1 MSRTVDQWLKSGA
14 AELREVAERPRREAE
29 ILLGHILK
37 CDQLYLITHLDEEV
51 EAEGYE
57 ELVKRR
63 ALNEPIEYI
72 IQSVSFF
79 SQEFYISPGALIPR
93 PETELLIEKLLEK
106 IDPLS
111 DESFVEV
118 GVGSGI
124 ISIVLAQHL
133 NNASFTAT
141 DISADAIA
149 IAKKNIVLKGVQ
161 ERIRVVQT
169 DLLEGVEQKIDI
181 LVSNPPYIANE
192 IILESNLDYEPQNAL
207 FGGEVG
213 DEILRRLINEAFGRN
228 VRILACEMG
237 YDQKEKILAY
247 CSDKK
252 VKSLE
257 FYSDYAGHDRG
268 FIMELEGT
276 STKTIKIKELK

>member
-1 MSRTVDQWLKSGA
+1 MSRTIEQWLELGA
-14 AELREVAERPRREAE
+14 AQLMEVAERPRREAE
-29 ILLGHILK
+29 ILLEHILK
-37 CDQLYLITHLDEEV
+37 RVRLYLITHLDENV
-51 EAEGYE
+51 EAEGYM
-57 ELVKRR
+57 ELVERR

-72 IQSVSFF
+72 TQNVSFF

-93 PETELLIEKLLEK
+93 PETEQLIEKLLERL
-106 IDPLS
+106 DPLS
-111 DESFVEV
+111 KEHLVEV

-133 NNASFTAT
+133 KNANITAT

-149 IAKKNIVLKGVQ
+149 IAQKNIKLKGMGG
-161 ERIRVVQT
+161 RITLIQT
-169 DLLEGVEQKIDI
+169 DLIEGIDTQIDI

-207 FGGEVG
+207 FGGEIG
-213 DEILRRLINEAFGRN
+213 DEILQRLIDEAIERN

-237 YDQKEKILAY
+237 YDQKKKILAY
-247 CSDKK
+247 CADKK
-252 VKSLE
+252 IKSLE

-268 FIMELEGT
+268 FIMELFQNN
-276 STKTIKIKELK
+276 KN